1 MAAFINDQ
9 GIQKVIQ
16 NICHDEQEEEE
27 EKKKK
32 EEEKRDN
39 EEDDEDML
47 DEDITKLLAD

>member
-27 EKKKK
+27 EKKK
-32 EEEKRDN
+32 
-39 EEDDEDML
+39 
-47 DEDITKLLAD
+47 